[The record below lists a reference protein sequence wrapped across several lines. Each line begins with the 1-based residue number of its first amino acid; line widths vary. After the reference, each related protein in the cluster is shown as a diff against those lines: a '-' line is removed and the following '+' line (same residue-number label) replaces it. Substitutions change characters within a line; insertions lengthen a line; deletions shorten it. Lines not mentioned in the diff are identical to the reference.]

1 MKKQITMMFAA
12 AAIAATVAGC
22 ATNGGGYYG
31 GQPQPPQNQ
40 PYPPQGQSY
49 PPQQQPAPP
58 QQQGMSKTSKGAIIG
73 ALAGVA
79 AGLLSGDDA
88 TERRQRALVGAGVG
102 GLAGGAIGNYQDRQ
116 ERALREQMAG
126 TGVDV
131 VRQGDNITLNMPS
144 GITFDFDKSNLKPE
158 FYPVLDNVA
167 RTLQEYNQTIVEVAG
182 HTDSV
187 GSDAYNQRLS
197 EQRANAVSNYL
208 TGRGLNRDRF
218 IVVGA
223 GESRPV
229 ASNDSDAGRAEN
241 RRVEI
246 TLVPIQS

>member
-1 MKKQITMMFAA
+1 MKTQIKTVFAA
-12 AAIAATVAGC
+12 AAMAAALAGC
-22 ATNGGGYYG
+22 ATGGGYYG
-31 GQPQPPQNQ
+31 GQPQPYPQ
-40 PYPPQGQSY
+40 QSY
-49 PPQQQPAPP
+49 PPGQAPQP
-58 QQQGMSKTSKGAIIG
+58 QQGMSRTGKGALIG

-88 TERRQRALVGAGVG
+88 TERRQRALIGAGVG
-102 GLAGGAIGNYQDRQ
+102 GLAGAAIGNYQDRQ
-116 ERALREQMAG
+116 ERALRERMAG

-131 VRQGDNITLNMPS
+131 VRQGNNITLNMPS
-144 GITFDFDKSNLKPE
+144 NITFDFDKSNLKPE

-167 RTLQEYNQTIVEVAG
+167 NTLQEYNQTIVEVAG

-187 GSDAYNQRLS
+187 GSDAYNQKLS
-197 EQRANAVSNYL
+197 EQRANSVASYL
-208 TGRGLNRDRF
+208 MSRGLNRDRF

-223 GESRPV
+223 GESRPI
-229 ASNDSDAGRAEN
+229 ASNDTEAGRAQN

>member
-1 MKKQITMMFAA
+1 MKNSMKTGLLALV
-12 AAIAATVAGC
+12 ATAMLAGC
-22 ATNGGGYYG
+22 TTGGGYYG
-31 GQPQPPQNQ
+31 GQPYPQQ
-40 PYPPQGQSY
+40 QT
-49 PPQQQPAPP
+49 PPQQQG

-88 TERRQRALVGAGVG
+88 TERRQRALVGAGIG

-126 TGVDV
+126 TGVGV

-144 GITFDFDKSNLKPE
+144 GITFDFDKYALKPE
-158 FYPVLDNVA
+158 FYPVLDDVA
-167 RTLQEYNQTIVEVAG
+167 RTLQEYNQTVVEVAG

-187 GSDAYNQRLS
+187 GSDAYNQKLS
-197 EQRANAVSNYL
+197 EQRAAAVASYL
-208 TGRGLNRDRF
+208 QSRGLNRERF

-223 GESRPV
+223 GETRPV
-229 ASNDSDAGRAEN
+229 ASNDTEAGRAQN

-246 TLVPIQS
+246 TLVPIDA

>member
-1 MKKQITMMFAA
+1 MKTQIKIAFAA
-12 AAIAATVAGC
+12 LAMTAVLAGC
-22 ATNGGGYYG
+22 ATSQPYYG
-31 GQPQPPQNQ
+31 QQ
-40 PYPPQGQSY
+40 YPQGQY
-49 PPQQQPAPP
+49 PQGQYPQGQQPQQGQPPA
-58 QQQGMSKTSKGAIIG
+58 QQQGMSKTGKGALIG

-102 GLAGGAIGNYQDRQ
+102 GLAGAAIGNYQDRQ
-116 ERALREQMAG
+116 ERALRDQMAG

-131 VRQGDNITLNMPS
+131 VRDGNNITLNMPS

-187 GSDAYNQRLS
+187 GSDAYNQKLS
-197 EQRANAVSNYL
+197 EQRANAVSGYL
-208 TGRGLNRDRF
+208 TSRGLNRDRF

-223 GESRPV
+223 GETHPV
-229 ASNDSDAGRAEN
+229 ASNDSESGRAQN

-246 TLVPIQS
+246 TLVPIES

>member
-1 MKKQITMMFAA
+1 MKTQIKIAFAA
-12 AAIAATVAGC
+12 LAMTAVLAGC
-22 ATNGGGYYG
+22 ATSQPYYG
-31 GQPQPPQNQ
+31 QQYPQQGQQYPQGQPQ
-40 PYPPQGQSY
+40 QGQ
-49 PPQQQPAPP
+49 PPA
-58 QQQGMSKTSKGAIIG
+58 QQQGMSKTGKGALIG

-102 GLAGGAIGNYQDRQ
+102 GLAGAAIGNYQDRQ
-116 ERALREQMAG
+116 ERALRDQMAG

-131 VRQGDNITLNMPS
+131 VRDGNNITLNMPS

-187 GSDAYNQRLS
+187 GSDAYNQKLS
-197 EQRANAVSNYL
+197 EQRANAVSGYL
-208 TGRGLNRDRF
+208 TSRGLNRDRF

-223 GESRPV
+223 GETHPV
-229 ASNDSDAGRAEN
+229 ASNDSESGRAQN

-246 TLVPIQS
+246 TLVPIES

>member
-1 MKKQITMMFAA
+1 MNNSIKTAILGLTAA
-12 AAIAATVAGC
+12 ALLAGC
-22 ATNGGGYYG
+22 ATSGGGYYG
-31 GQPQPPQNQ
+31 Q
-40 PYPPQGQSY
+40 PYPQQQ
-49 PPQQQPAPP
+49 PPQQQG

-102 GLAGGAIGNYQDRQ
+102 GLAGAAIGNYQDRQ

-126 TGVDV
+126 TGVEV
-131 VRQGDNITLNMPS
+131 VRQGNNITLNMPS

-167 RTLQEYNQTIVEVAG
+167 RTLQEYNQTVVEVAG

-187 GSDAYNQRLS
+187 GSDAYNQKLS
-197 EQRANAVSNYL
+197 EQRANTVASHL
-208 TGRGLNRDRF
+208 MSRGLNRERF

-223 GESRPV
+223 GETRPI
-229 ASNDSDAGRAEN
+229 ASNDTEAGRAQN

-246 TLVPIQS
+246 TLVPIES